1 MKADFILIRTCEPSP
16 SAINIRK
23 NSAEKNELAGIC
35 DIASGY
41 VINVRPGPDDSAYL
55 STGSFSSLDKN
66 PIVANTAKPANT
78 PVKQSHDTTMHIC
91 LNNHIVNLHR
101 FLN

>member
-1 MKADFILIRTCEPSP
+1 MKADFILIHTCEPSP

-23 NSAEKNELAGIC
+23 KSAEKNELAGIW

-41 VINVRPGPDDSAYL
+41 VINVRPGPDDLAYF

-78 PVKQSHDTTMHIC
+78 PVKQSHDTTIHIC
-91 LNNHIVNLHR
+91 LSNHTVSLYPL
-101 FLN
+101 LN